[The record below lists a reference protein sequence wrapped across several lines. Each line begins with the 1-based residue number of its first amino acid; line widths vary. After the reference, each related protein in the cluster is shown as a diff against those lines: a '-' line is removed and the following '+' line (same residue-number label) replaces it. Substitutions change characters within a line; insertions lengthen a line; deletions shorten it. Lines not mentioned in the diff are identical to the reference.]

1 MSKLNEIPP
10 QFKVFSLEPEIKMKY
25 STGLAAKGCLLI
37 FSIPF
42 LVMFAGYCFILL
54 LGLYELLNLRFAE
67 AIQIWSYDSNNIWSM
82 LMFFGTLFILGL
94 LSGFMVWGILGVTE
108 IHATQ
113 ESLTII
119 YQLLGMSR
127 KISVLVS
134 NINYFHQFLNR
145 GEAESWD
152 LEVVTKQKLYDKYM
166 SYPRWFPTNFIS
178 QDELIRMNYQ
188 TINLYSHTNPYPSQ
202 WLGKLLADFYQVKF
216 KSKFDSNSA

>member
-1 MSKLNEIPP
+1 MSNLNHIPP
-10 QFKVFSLEPEIKMKY
+10 QFKVFSLEPEMKIKY
-25 STGLAAKGCLLI
+25 SNGVAAKGCFLI

-42 LVMFAGYCFILL
+42 LVTFAGNCFILV
-54 LGLYELLNLRFAE
+54 LGLYELLNFRFAE
-67 AIQIWSYDSNNIWSM
+67 AIQIWSYESNNIWSM
-82 LMFFGTLFILGL
+82 LTFFGTLFIFGL
-94 LSGFMVWGILGVTE
+94 FSGIMVWGILGVTE

-145 GEAESWD
+145 SNESESWD
-152 LEVVTKQKLYDKYM
+152 LEVITKQKRYDKYM
-166 SYPRWFPTNFIS
+166 SYSRWVPTNFIS
-178 QDELIRMNYQ
+178 QDDLIRMNYK

-202 WLGKLLADFYQVKF
+202 WLGKILADFYQVELL
-216 KSKFDSNSA
+216 KFDSNSA